1 MRPHA
6 PRRIGSVRGDL
17 PAPCAAAALSSLTGR
32 SVRACLRVLAR
43 NHGRCPLE
51 SAVTPAILTSL
62 ADLGFGHALETHD
75 PAPAFRRWAARASPG
90 ASRSAQPTGRSAR
103 AARLPPRRPDP
114 FGRRG
119 DPLRNAREEPPCA
132 TPLPAPHPTRAS
144 STRATAARATP

>member
-75 PAPAFRRWAARASPG
+75 PAPAFRRWAARATPG
-90 ASRSAQPTGRSAR
+90 AYLVVVPAHIV
-103 AARLPPRRPDP
+103 AAAILAAPGGNAVSVADNGEICAPEPGPPGAALLALPVQETIRCAPRR
-114 FGRRG
+114 RG
-119 DPLRNAREEPPCA
+119 A
-132 TPLPAPHPTRAS
+132 
-144 STRATAARATP
+144 